1 MIRTQ
6 NMSLSSVQARIN
18 SGSGCLTYKRGSQLR
33 LRVSRMKAML
43 TGHGL
48 STSLVL
54 IVVLV
59 QPEHPPV
66 SVSTAALALT

>member
-6 NMSLSSVQARIN
+6 NMSLSSIQARNN

-48 STSLVL
+48 STSLV
-54 IVVLV
+54 VLV